1 MTAITSLQ
9 SATLT
14 VQEDDAVGEGKRP
27 VRPIHI
33 VATITGS
40 ILESY
45 DFALYAFFA
54 VPIAKT
60 FFPAKDEFTSLMLS
74 LATFGVG
81 FVARPVGA
89 LVIGAYGDRAGRR
102 AAMMLSL
109 ILMGVGMLIP
119 AILPSYAAIGPVASI
134 VLVVARLIQG
144 FAFGGDFG
152 PAISYLV
159 EGAAPNR
166 RGFVG
171 SWQLA
176 SQGIATLLS
185 GGIGL
190 SVAAIIG
197 NEATGDWG
205 WRIPFLFGVA
215 VVPVGM
221 WIRNNLPET
230 HNSSANDYKLSSEFR
245 RILAHHRKD
254 VALCFLILMGTT
266 LPFYLLAYMTTFSIT
281 TLHLSIQVALWAPIS
296 MGAGNLLGALM
307 GGALS
312 DRFGRRPIM
321 VIPRLVLIAATWPLF
336 YYIVAYPS
344 MASLLVTTGV
354 LATLNQM
361 SSAVC
366 MLVVGEVM
374 PKSSRSLS
382 ASLIYSL
389 GATIFGGTAQ
399 LMFSLLIQLTGN
411 PISPAWYMLLAT
423 ALGTIGMAMIRETG
437 RSRPSLVNRRTG

>member
-1 MTAITSLQ
+1 MTAITTLPG
-9 SATLT
+9 ATT
-14 VQEDDAVGEGKRP
+14 TDQEDKVTGLGKRP

-33 VATITGS
+33 VATVTGS
-40 ILESY
+40 VLESY

-54 VPIAKT
+54 VPIGKA
-60 FFPAKDEFTSLMLS
+60 FFPAKDDFTSLILS

-81 FVARPVGA
+81 FVARPFGA

-102 AAMMLSL
+102 SAMMLSL

-119 AILPSYAAIGPVASI
+119 AILPSYATIGPAASVI
-134 VLVVARLIQG
+134 LVIARLIQG

-152 PAISYLV
+152 PAISYLA
-159 EGAAPNR
+159 EGAPPNR

-185 GGIGL
+185 GGIGV

-197 NEATGDWG
+197 DDATQGWG
-205 WRIPFLFGVA
+205 WRIPFLVGVA

-230 HNSSANDYKLSSEFR
+230 HDGPIGEYKLSAEFAR
-245 RILAHHRKD
+245 VLGNHRKD
-254 VALCFLILMGTT
+254 VALCFLILLGTT
-266 LPFYLLAYMTTFSIT
+266 LPFYLLAYMTTFSIA
-281 TLHLSIQVALWAPIS
+281 TLHLGIQVALWAPIS
-296 MGAGNLLGALM
+296 MGIGNLIGALA

-321 VIPRLVLIAATWPLF
+321 VIPRLVLIVATWPLF
-336 YYIVAYPS
+336 QYVVTYPS
-344 MASLLVTTGV
+344 MASLLIATGV
-354 LATLNQM
+354 LAALNQM

-389 GATIFGGTAQ
+389 GATVFGGTAQ
-399 LMFSLLIQLTGN
+399 LMFAWLIQFTGN

-423 ALGTIGMAMIRETG
+423 SLGTIGMIMIRETG
-437 RSRPSLVNRRTG
+437 RTREWV